1 MSDQSNIDAVF
12 KDMNKYFEGE
22 SARKET
28 ISTEVKKLDA
38 VVGQMLTRFQVIHQQ
53 STDYKETVL
62 HLCKEADNLFEECAH
77 VFSSLNQVVPVESY
91 YKYSYMWQQKSS
103 QLSFLCALKH
113 WLETGELIT
122 LDRVQEQ
129 LGMTNLTVHIPL
141 EDYLFGLCNL
151 FSELSR
157 LCVNSVTRGDF
168 NTPVRIKDFLI
179 ELNGAFRLLNFKNDN
194 LRKRFDGLKYD
205 IKKVEEIVYDLSVRG
220 LIKEE
225 TKE

>member
-1 MSDQSNIDAVF
+1 MTDTRNIDAVF
-12 KDMNKYFEGE
+12 KDMNKYFEEE
-22 SARKET
+22 SARRET
-28 ISTEVKKLDA
+28 ISTEVKKLDT
-38 VVGQMLTRFQVIHQQ
+38 VVGQMLTRFQVIHQH
-53 STDYKETVL
+53 SNNYNETVQQ
-62 HLCKEADNLFEECAH
+62 LCKEAENLFVESGN
-77 VFSSLNQVVPVESY
+77 VFASLNRAVPIESY
-91 YKYSYMWQQKSS
+91 YKYSNMWQQKSS

-113 WLETGELIT
+113 WLETGELIS
-122 LDRVQEQ
+122 LEKVQEQ

-141 EDYLFGLCNL
+141 EDYLHGVCNL

-220 LIKEE
+220 LIKDD
-225 TKE
+225 KEK